1 MKLKKMCMYIA
12 ASAWAVCLGMAWAGA
27 ASVDDPDVMDRIVHG
42 RMLPIAMSAPLD
54 TGTLLFSDSPEYVT
68 QDGILYGDKID
79 GDSRVYFYHVNQS
92 DVPKKVVV
100 VAYNPSD
107 EAGDIILRGYQY
119 TRPSTSYYLVGK
131 QLSIGY
137 YEGNATVNR
146 IHVEPHSYALVAD
159 RLNGVAVQPDELFSG
174 IVDMTLPFPMYIS
187 TAMMHMD
194 YDPIGFMKQQYYL
207 PSDSVKLRG
216 TFRGK
221 DRNLKT
227 LIPYSPNE
235 GVGYIKIG
243 DGIDDRF
250 LQGRDV
256 MDNRPSEN
264 TGNYG
269 VDYSIAIRTKG
280 DGKIHM
286 YFNPQGGEY
295 AGVAEVL
302 YGDGKGG
309 IAEKKIVSL
318 PREKLS
324 MGLNDPYAIQYVD
337 SFDAGTDVTVHIMP
351 PGAANLPVRILLVPD
366 KNLQEA
372 SDAADDLKRIQDKAK
387 AEVEAQQQA
396 KEDRNKI
403 AAQEVKNDKKNK

>member
-1 MKLKKMCMYIA
+1 MNLKTICTYIA
-12 ASAWAVCLGMAWAGA
+12 ASALAVLTGIGGVSA
-27 ASVDDPDVMDRIVHG
+27 ASKDDPAVMNQIVHG

-68 QDGILYGDKID
+68 EDGILYGDRID
-79 GDSRVYFYHVNQS
+79 GDSRVYFYHVNES

-100 VAYNPSD
+100 VAYNPTD
-107 EAGDIILRGYQY
+107 EPGDIILRGYQY
-119 TRPSTSYYLVGK
+119 TKPSTSYYLVGK
-131 QLSIGY
+131 QLSTMY
-137 YEGNATVNR
+137 YEGDTPVNR
-146 IHVEPHSYALVAD
+146 IHVEPHSYALVGA
-159 RLNGVAVQPDELFSG
+159 RLNGVAIQPDELFSG
-174 IVDMTLPFPMYIS
+174 IVDMTLPFPMYVS

-194 YDPIGFMKQQYYL
+194 YDPLTFVQQQHYL
-207 PSDSVKLRG
+207 PSDSAKLRG

-221 DRNLKT
+221 DRSLKT
-227 LIPYSPNE
+227 LIPYTPND

-269 VDYSIAIRTKG
+269 VDYNISIRTKG
-280 DGKIHM
+280 DDTIHM

-295 AGVAEVL
+295 AGVAEVI
-302 YGDGKGG
+302 YTDDKGNQD
-309 IAEKKIVSL
+309 KKIIAL

-324 MGLNDPYAIQYVD
+324 MGLNDPYAMQYID
-337 SFDAGTDVTVHIMP
+337 SFRAGQNVTVHMMP
-351 PGAANLPVRILLVPD
+351 PGAANLPVRLLLVPD
-366 KNLQEA
+366 KNLQQA
-372 SDAADDLKRIQDKAK
+372 SDAADDLKHLQNKAK

-396 KEDRNKI
+396 KDDRNKI
-403 AAQEVKNDKKNK
+403 AAQEVKRDGNDI

>member
-1 MKLKKMCMYIA
+1 MNVKTICTYIA
-12 ASAWAVCLGMAWAGA
+12 ASALAVLVGTVSVSA
-27 ASVDDPDVMDRIVHG
+27 ADQDDPAVMNQIVHG

-68 QDGILYGDKID
+68 EDGILYGDRID
-79 GDSRVYFYHVNQS
+79 GDSRVYFYHVNES
-92 DVPKKVVV
+92 NIPKKVVV
-100 VAYNPSD
+100 VAYNPSN
-107 EAGDIILRGYQY
+107 EPGDIILRGYQY
-119 TRPSTSYYLVGK
+119 TKPSTSYYIVGK
-131 QLSIGY
+131 ELSTMY
-137 YEGNATVNR
+137 YEGDMAVNR
-146 IHVEPHSYALVAD
+146 VRVEPHSYALVGE
-159 RLNGVAVQPDELFSG
+159 RLNGVAIQPDELFSG
-174 IVDMTLPFPMYIS
+174 IVDMKLPFPMYIS

-194 YDPIGFMKQQYYL
+194 YDPLTFVQQQYYL
-207 PSDSVKLRG
+207 PSDNAKLRG

-221 DRNLKT
+221 DRSLKT
-227 LIPYSPNE
+227 LIPYSPKD

-256 MDNRPSEN
+256 MDNRTSEN

-269 VDYSIAIRTKG
+269 VDYSISIRTKG
-280 DGKIHM
+280 EGKIHM

-295 AGVAEVL
+295 AGVAEVI
-302 YGDGKGG
+302 YTDNKGK
-309 IAEKKIVSL
+309 EDKKIIAL

-337 SFDAGTDVTVHIMP
+337 SFQAGQNVTVHIMP

-366 KNLQEA
+366 KNLEQA
-372 SDAADDLKRIQDKAK
+372 SDAADTLKHLQNQAK

-396 KEDRNKI
+396 KEDKAKI
-403 AAQEVKNDKKNK
+403 AAQEVRNNKKNS